1 MSLRATSAPQ
11 RTERPPSSLRHI
23 GDGWRA
29 PLIFPV
35 LSLYFPLFCHFS
47 LFVFPSSHLS
57 PFHSLPTVFLPI
69 LFHLFP
75 SMPLCPLRHTSSLIS
90 VFHIS
95 VFHLSPY
102 CSLLPHISS
111 ILTPLMTLRLFHPAD
126 YAKGFGG
133 QYGIQKD
140 RVDKVK
146 LQNTNVLRRV
156 P

>member
-1 MSLRATSAPQ
+1 MAMSLRVTSAPQ

-75 SMPLCPLRHTSSLIS
+75 SMLLCPLMAHFLINLCFPHFSLPS
-90 VFHIS
+90 F
-95 VFHLSPY
+95 
-102 CSLLPHISS
+102 SLLLPPPTYFQHFKSS
-111 ILTPLMTLRLFHPAD
+111 YDSQTFSSCRLCQGLWWSIWNPE
-126 YAKGFGG
+126 GPS
-133 QYGIQKD
+133 
-140 RVDKVK
+140 R
-146 LQNTNVLRRV
+146 
-156 P
+156 